1 MLDFM
6 KQKLNSETNE
16 YELVETTTVIYSF
29 DYSSEFNF
37 FDETANT
44 LLNQIASQCGGSIL
58 AENNIHIDMSNNQL
72 ADSSYVSLMVWILL
86 AAVIVYLADITIRK
100 SVFRKKEKKE
110 VSQPAD
116 NYF

>member
-1 MLDFM
+1 M
-6 KQKLNSETNE
+6 KRKLKISVSNNSLKKCVDTYKKVSPDVMAKDLIGESTN
-16 YELVETTTVIYSF
+16 LTYSF

-37 FDETANT
+37 FEETPNT

-86 AAVIVYLADITIRK
+86 AAVIVYLADITY
-100 SVFRKKEKKE
+100 KKI
-110 VSQPAD
+110 
-116 NYF
+116 YF